1 MTELEKSMKIKE
13 LKQERLYKYLGV
25 NESNRIQHVTMKEK
39 IRKNATEEYGP
50 SFKQD

>member
-13 LKQERLYKYLGV
+13 LKQERVYKYLDV
-25 NESNRIQHVTMKEK
+25 NESNRLQHVTMKEK
-39 IRKNATEEYGP
+39 IKNATEGYGP